1 MKLVTATAATAT
13 ATTATTVATTTT
25 AAATTTAL
33 AGLGFVDGQGTAIVL
48 LLVHSTDRLLSSII
62 RLHLDKAKALASTSV
77 AILDDLRAY
86 YRAELREQ
94 LF

>member
-1 MKLVTATAATAT
+1 M
-13 ATTATTVATTTT
+13 
-25 AAATTTAL
+25 
-33 AGLGFVDGQGTAIVL
+33 L
-48 LLVHSTDRLLSSII
+48 LFVHSTDRLLSSII